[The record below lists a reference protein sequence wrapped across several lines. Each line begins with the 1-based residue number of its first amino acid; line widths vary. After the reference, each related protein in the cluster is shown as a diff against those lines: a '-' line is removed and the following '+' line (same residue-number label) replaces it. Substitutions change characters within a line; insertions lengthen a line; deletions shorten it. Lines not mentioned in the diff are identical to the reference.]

1 MVEEKTNPEET
12 IETPEVQLS
21 LADLAA
27 VVQII
32 DITTKRG
39 AFEGPELETIGAVR
53 NRFAAFVDAQQK
65 VNESEKTNSAST
77 TDEIGPDVQVEEV
90 QA

>member
-1 MVEEKTNPEET
+1 MIEEKTNPEET

-65 VNESEKTNSAST
+65 VNEFEKTDPALAP
-77 TDEIGPDVQVEEV
+77 DEIAPSVQVEEV